1 MGAFTS
7 VALVAE
13 LDHGTNSVKK
23 LITAVCPVSY
33 DASGST
39 IDLSGFFT
47 TVFECKYVGRA
58 IGGAVAGAGYSAT
71 YIPATAYA
79 AATGK
84 IVMGLTWQ
92 ATPAEASGDL
102 STTPGTLML
111 EVVGR

>member
-7 VALVAE
+7 VTQVKE
-13 LDHGTNSVKK
+13 LDHGTNSKELLVSA
-23 LITAVCPVSY
+23 ICPASY

-39 IDLSGFFT
+39 IDLSSLFAE
-47 TVFECKYVGRA
+47 VYSVKVAGRA
-58 IGGAVAGAGYSAT
+58 IGGAVAGAGFDAI

-84 IVMGLTWQ
+84 IVMSNIWQ

-102 STTPGTLML
+102 STTPGTLL
-111 EVVGR
+111 LRVVGR

>member
-7 VALVAE
+7 VALVTE
-13 LDHGTNSVKK
+13 LDHGTNSKEC
-23 LITAVCPVSY
+23 IISAICPASY

-39 IDLSGFFT
+39 IDLSTWFT
-47 TVFECKYVGRA
+47 QVYSVRIAGRA
-58 IGGAVAGAGYSAT
+58 IGGAVAGAGYSAN

-102 STTPGTLML
+102 STTPGTLL
-111 EVVGR
+111 LRVVGR